1 MVIRSR
7 ALRSGV
13 TLNLATPLTCAHH
26 VLDQVNVLL
35 VMTVNPGLGGQAY
48 LKTVE
53 AKLAEPRQLF
63 PRIGCRL

>member
-1 MVIRSR
+1 VTRSR

-13 TLNLATPLTCAHH
+13 TLNPATPLTCVHH
-26 VLDQVNVLL
+26 LLDQVNVLL
-35 VMTVNPGLGGQAY
+35 VMTANPGMGDQAY

-63 PRIGCRL
+63 PRIGCRS

>member
-1 MVIRSR
+1 VTRSR

-13 TLNLATPLTCAHH
+13 TLNPATPLTCVHISSTGQRPA
-26 VLDQVNVLL
+26 
-35 VMTVNPGLGGQAY
+35 VMTANPGMGDQAY

-63 PRIGCRL
+63 PRIGCRS